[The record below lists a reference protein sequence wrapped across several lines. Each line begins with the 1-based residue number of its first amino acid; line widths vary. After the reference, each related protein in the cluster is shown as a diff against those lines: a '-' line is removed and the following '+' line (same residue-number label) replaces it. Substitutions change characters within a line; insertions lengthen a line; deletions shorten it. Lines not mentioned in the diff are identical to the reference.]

1 MVQLEHSSFF
11 IARSGRT
18 HGPLTW
24 SEVNSYLSYGSLK
37 PTDLVCTEGSQDW
50 RPALEWKRAIEGD
63 PEEEAAAAALAEAE
77 LSGWKLWLHK
87 LQSLTKRK
95 SASPAPRRRIVRFR
109 EWQHVPEDQRSTLIL
124 RDLFLGFF
132 FPPRL
137 WSACTHVFSQHI
149 FRKSKDEAGYLK
161 IWPQGMETFCTVLII
176 INALCWLTLIAT
188 FNEHILPHLRQAFD
202 FVMESV
208 QTWLN
213 EAGR

>member
-37 PTDLVCTEGSQDW
+37 PTDLVCTEDSRDW
-50 RPALEWKRAIEGD
+50 RPVIEWKRAIEGD

-87 LQSLTKRK
+87 LQGLTKRK
-95 SASPAPRRRIVRFR
+95 ATTHTPRRRIVRFR

-124 RDLFLGFF
+124 CDLFLGFF

-137 WSACTHVFSQHI
+137 WRACTHVFSQHI
-149 FRKSKDEAGYLK
+149 FRKAKDEAGYLK
-161 IWPQGMETFCTVLII
+161 IWPQWMESFCTVLII

-188 FNEHILPHLRQAFD
+188 FNEHILPHLRVAFD

>member
-1 MVQLEHSSFF
+1 M
-11 IARSGRT
+11 
-18 HGPLTW
+18 
-24 SEVNSYLSYGSLK
+24 NSYLTYGSLK
-37 PTDLVCTEGSQDW
+37 PTDLVCTEDSKDW
-50 RPALEWKRAIEGD
+50 RPVIEWKRAIEGD

-87 LQSLTKRK
+87 LQAAIRRK
-95 SASPAPRRRIVRFR
+95 PANHTPRRRIVRFR
-109 EWQHVPEDQRSTLIL
+109 EWEHVPEDQRSTLIL

-137 WSACTHVFSQHI
+137 WRACTHVLSQHI
-149 FRKSKDEAGYLK
+149 FRKAKDEAGYLT
-161 IWPQGMETFCTVLII
+161 IWPRGMETFCTMLII

-188 FNEHILPHLRQAFD
+188 FNEHILPHLRLAFD